1 MQPGYSMIREYG
13 KIGPNQYVTESSGQ
27 ILASG
32 ELTFLCDAFE
42 SLGRILDPILKVVAI
57 SGKLPDHLVSAARS
71 RARHV
76 ARGEKDRFSND
87 KFMLQRLLHRC
98 QYRFS
103 ALQRV
108 RPVRLLGSYNM
119 PPRRLASHNDTTKLP
134 ISQVSQ

>member
-13 KIGPNQYVTESSGQ
+13 KIGPNQCVTESSGQ
-27 ILASG
+27 NSSIVLLILASG

-103 ALQRV
+103 RNSACGRS
-108 RPVRLLGSYNM
+108 GF
-119 PPRRLASHNDTTKLP
+119 
-134 ISQVSQ
+134 